1 MFLTCGVVW
10 TSPPFPSMTCF
21 LTSSQE
27 QVIVWA
33 PSLFN
38 IIIFM
43 YLSRRGLW
51 ISYLYI
57 SSLPGGKCHTVS
69 PPLYITVSVSSLTSD
84 AQTWPVCSK
93 QSFWT

>member
-10 TSPPFPSMTCF
+10 TSPPFPSLTCF

-43 YLSRRGLW
+43 YLSRPGLW

-69 PPLYITVSVSSLTSD
+69 PSLYFCFCLLSD